1 MNRKMFG
8 LVAIVGSAIGAWWW
22 SSQRRVR
29 SGSGQFDRDDRG
41 TVIYDNTPTASD
53 VDAII

>member
-1 MNRKMFG
+1 MFG